1 MTRPHTTQPHTTP
14 AGPARGPA
22 FFIGFTAIA
31 AAVAAAAAFASVT
44 LSLAPWAMFVGWVA
58 YFTRAPSAREGAASL
73 VCVLLGLAFGVGA
86 VLALGAL
93 TPAFG
98 AASIALVVFV
108 VAMIVVSLRAAP
120 VINNVLGYFLGLIAF
135 FAAHVEPS
143 LAALAELGGACAL
156 GSAAGWASHAAQRRL
171 AA

>member
-1 MTRPHTTQPHTTP
+1 MTASAHAAP
-14 AGPARGPA
+14 RGPL
-22 FFIGFTAIA
+22 FFLGFTAIA
-31 AAVAAAAAFASVT
+31 AAVAATAAFASVT
-44 LSLAPWAMFVGWVA
+44 FSLAPWAMFVGWVA
-58 YFTRAPSAREGAASL
+58 FFTRAPSAREGAASL
-73 VCVLLGLAFGVGA
+73 AAVLLGLAFGVGA

-93 TPAFG
+93 APILGKG
-98 AASIALVVFV
+98 AIALVVFV

-135 FAAHVEPS
+135 FAAHLEPT
-143 LAALAELGGACAL
+143 LASLAELGGACAL